1 MAKKE
6 LPDTEVAENTLT
18 PELIAAIEALVGNQ
32 RRMMQDKE
40 AYNDDLKAVAERL
53 GVKSGV
59 LSKRVAMII
68 KEEEKGGELQ
78 SQNSN
83 IDFVQKYFTTKNS

>member
-1 MAKKE
+1 MAKNE
-6 LPDTEVAENTLT
+6 LPQTEVSENTLT
-18 PELIAAIEALVGNQ
+18 AELVAAIEALVGNQ
-32 RRMMQDKE
+32 RRMMADKE
-40 AYNDDLKAVAERL
+40 MYNDDLKAVAERL